1 MIYFTKSEGVNFFNA
16 GGNFFN
22 FFQCRGVALIMKNTV
37 KFQITNSEKLVI
49 LLIIPTYAKVS
60 N

>member
-37 KFQITNSEKLVI
+37 KFQLNHFFKNTLSSVFNQFE
-49 LLIIPTYAKVS
+49 TFA
-60 N
+60 